1 MSPVPR
7 LARVLVTPFADEIV
21 RTDLPGLPPEQA
33 QDAVAF
39 VVHRVT
45 TMPTVLRLGLLLVA
59 ASLAPL
65 MRSPWR
71 AATLRA
77 VRRFHPPL
85 YGEYLRLVRGLLVS
99 RVWEQ
104 APGTRLGAT
113 A

>member
-7 LARVLVTPFADEIV
+7 IARVLVTPFAAEIV
-21 RTDLPGLPPEQA
+21 RTDLPGLPAEQA
-33 QDAVAF
+33 EDAIDF

-45 TMPTVLRLGLLLVA
+45 TMPTVLRLGLLVVA
-59 ASLAPL
+59 ASIAPF
-65 MRSPWR
+65 MMSPLG
-71 AATLRA
+71 AATLRT
-77 VRRFHPPL
+77 VRRLHPPL

-104 APGTRLGAT
+104 APSTRLGAT

>member
-7 LARVLVTPFADEIV
+7 LARVLVTPFAAEIV
-21 RTDLPGLPPEQA
+21 RTDLPGLPAHQVD
-33 QDAVAF
+33 DAIAF
-39 VVHRVT
+39 VVHRVV
-45 TMPTVLRLGLLLVA
+45 TMPTVLRLGLLVVA
-59 ASLAPL
+59 GSIAPL
-65 MRSPWR
+65 MMSPCR

-77 VRRFHPPL
+77 VRRLHPPL

-104 APGTRLGAT
+104 APATRLGAT